1 MKQYTEQINSLKEP
15 TFQQIRGI
23 AVRSISH
30 LSKLERDKLWEKLN
44 HGVELL
50 DSHELMCQYLFSYG
64 NMHEAKIRDAVKC
77 LPREILRGEFEIVDW
92 GCGQGIGTICLF
104 DYLRTLGY
112 NSNVKKVTLIE
123 PSKKA
128 LERARLH
135 VNSYIKN
142 DSLISSF
149 PDYFDKILNEN
160 IKSKNGLPVIHIFS
174 NILDVKDI
182 DLKELATKID
192 NAVVDDNYII
202 SVGPLNPNNK
212 RIDAF
217 YNYYNAPILYD
228 YENTQYDYGGNS
240 TCTYKA
246 KVYKL
251 SYNKQGNLI
260 PIEFYPSVQFHAA
273 YKLDCVN
280 INFNE
285 KQKTDSFL
293 NSLKVFDTS
302 TPFDIGASI
311 YDDIHPVLAVLNNII
326 TRGLPTKASPFI
338 EDVFQKTFNYSQRSE
353 KYGTFSYPIS
363 KNIDVEKVLKW
374 YHSIITKQKAL
385 NYSEIDVEQLQLV
398 FSPIA
403 IARIQK
409 TILEA
414 LMTDKLDIKSKEWKI
429 LVEEKDV
436 PCSALAFADLSEM
449 FNNLTKLSVKYQDFV
464 FPEIKLDIISN
475 DVFVNSGLHLDKG
488 NVFLEAKPKHF
499 NIDYD
504 LVIDVSVFETSN
516 IKKESFSK
524 FKCKNNCY
532 FNNRSV
538 IQVNCERNIYT
549 TDRIAYRN
557 VVEETK
563 RGSYTEID
571 ETKEL
576 LKYFLQLVFRKEGF
590 RAGQLPILNRAL
602 QNKSVIG
609 LLPTGGGK
617 SLTYQLAAMLQ
628 PGVTLIVDPL
638 RSLMKDQYDGLI
650 NAGIDTC
657 AYINS
662 SLSDTEKKEA
672 ERKMEQSKLLFVF
685 LSPERLAIY
694 KFREKLKNMHELN
707 VYFSYGVID
716 EVHCV
721 SEWGHDFRFS
731 YLHLGRNLYNYVR
744 AKEGKV
750 SLFGLTATASFDVL
764 ADVERELSGN
774 GAFPLDAETIVR
786 YENSNRLELQYKI
799 EKINVEFEYD
809 NFPIGL
815 DISLPKPVKL
825 PNDKQFKE
833 AKRAFLKEYIKVIP
847 NYINEIQTDNSIHR
861 IKKAFEDR
869 QGNNEGVENDLKTT
883 FSDNFYCRKS
893 EYEQSGIVFC
903 PHVNNSAISVS
914 ENKSSL
920 IDFIPDVG
928 TFSGGDDKD
937 DNSMNNLE
945 LFRADKLPLM
955 VATKAFGMG
964 IDKPNVR
971 FTVNLNYSSSLE
983 SFVQEAGRGG
993 RDRKMALSIILL
1005 SHYRLARINTNY
1017 PNKAF
1022 PFQNIK
1028 GRWFKPESLKKIFEF
1043 YKIEFN
1049 DDTVEYLTPQK
1060 DIVKFSCN
1068 KKDLED
1074 NYIFYR
1080 NLCSKD
1086 NCSDYDKCDLKKVSV
1101 EYRNFNSWK
1110 YIKDLEKYISDNKL
1124 KIDKNNLRYFNSDYE
1139 TVMYFYNNSFKGE
1152 LIEKKAMFEI
1162 LSLKKVKMFYGDDT
1176 EIKPDELFTVKGF
1189 LGTLENAE
1197 EETEIVTFVK
1207 YIPDKLE
1214 KEINACLEKVRI
1226 NNVFS
1231 LKCIT
1236 EKPVNSENDCYE
1248 ALINFHKRYF
1258 DLNDINDLVNNIQNA
1273 NTLYGTTL
1281 VEKTISK
1288 VLEHISSLIIYNTY
1302 SDLAKAIYRMTCI
1315 GLIKDFTQD
1324 YSKDSYRIVCKR
1336 KKEGEY
1342 YKGLERFLLR
1352 YYSEDRAKEEIQN
1365 VFIIDVKSKS
1375 ELEKEIFQCL
1385 SYLTTFVYD
1394 KISVKRKRA
1403 IDDMRTFCITGANEE
1418 KDWKETNED
1427 LKDFIYY
1434 YFNSKYARRDYQT
1447 VDGQDYSIMIDTN
1460 EGKESN
1466 DKILFKY
1473 MKIIEKDFLENK
1485 SEPGSTE
1492 IDNVKHLQ
1500 GAVRLLRRSET
1511 DNNPTLALL
1520 NSFCIL
1526 FLGTNNNEN
1535 LEKEVVESYK
1545 DGMIEFAKRADRENK
1560 LTEFWNWYYEYNEKI
1575 KSFSTNKLDELKIE
1589 IISSIHQEKFNKITS
1604 KYLA

>member
-30 LSKLERDKLWEKLN
+30 LSKTERDKLWEKLN

-64 NMHEAKIRDAVKC
+64 NMHEAKIRDAVKF
-77 LPREILRGEFEIVDW
+77 LPKEIVRSEFEIVDW

-149 PDYFDKILNEN
+149 PDYFDKIQNEN

-182 DLKELATKID
+182 DLKELASKID
-192 NAVVDDNYII
+192 KAVVDDNYII

-251 SYNKQGNLI
+251 TYNKQGNLI

-285 KQKTDSFL
+285 KQKTDTFL
-293 NSLKVFDTS
+293 NRLKVFDTS
-302 TPFDIGASI
+302 TPFDIGASV

-353 KYGTFSYPIS
+353 KYGTFSYPNS

-385 NYSEIDVEQLQLV
+385 NYSEIDVVQLQLV

-449 FNNLTKLSVKYQDFV
+449 FNNLTKLSKDFQDLV

-475 DVFVNSGLHLDKG
+475 EFFVNSELHLNNK
-488 NVFLEAKPKHF
+488 NIFAEAKPKLF
-499 NIDYD
+499 SIEYD
-504 LVIDVSVFETSN
+504 LVIDISVFETSN
-516 IKKESFSK
+516 IEKESFSK

-538 IQVNCERNIYT
+538 IQVNSERNIYT
-549 TDRIAYRN
+549 TDRIVYRN
-557 VVEETK
+557 VVEEPQ
-563 RGSYTEID
+563 RGIYTEID

-576 LKYFLQLVFRKEGF
+576 LEYFLRLVFRKEGF

-657 AYINS
+657 AYINAAN
-662 SLSDTEKKEA
+662 TKEEKENA
-672 ERKMEQSKLLFVF
+672 ERRMEESKLQFVF

-744 AKEGKV
+744 AKKGEV

-764 ADVERELSGN
+764 ADVERELSRN
-774 GAFPLDAETIVR
+774 GAFPLDSETIVR

-799 EKINVEFEYD
+799 EKVNVEFEYD
-809 NFPIGL
+809 NYRIGI
-815 DISLPKPVKL
+815 DNSLPKPVKL
-825 PNDKQFKE
+825 PTDKQFKE

-847 NYINEIQTDNSIHR
+847 NYINEIQSDESIHR
-861 IKKAFEDR
+861 IKTAFKVR
-869 QGNNEGVENDLKTT
+869 QGNNEGIENDLKTT
-883 FSDNFYCRKS
+883 ILDNYYCYKS
-893 EYEQSGIVFC
+893 EYEQSGIIFC

-920 IDFIPDVG
+920 KGFIPDVG
-928 TFSGGDDKD
+928 TFTGGDDND

-945 LFRADKLPLM
+945 LFRANKLPLM

-993 RDRKMALSIILL
+993 RDRKMALSVILL
-1005 SHYRLARINTNY
+1005 SYYRLARISNDF
-1017 PNKAF
+1017 PNKTDVF
-1022 PFQNIK
+1022 KKLK
-1028 GRWFKPESLKKIFEF
+1028 GRWFKPENLHEIFDF
-1043 YKIEFN
+1043 YKIAFN
-1049 DDTVEYLTPQK
+1049 KDNVQYLTPQK

-1068 KKDLED
+1068 KKDLEG
-1074 NYIFYR
+1074 NYIFYT
-1080 NLCSKD
+1080 NLCSKN

-1101 EYRNFNSWK
+1101 EYRNFNSWE

-1139 TVMYFYNNSFKGE
+1139 TVIYFFDNSFKGE
-1152 LIEKKAMFEI
+1152 LIEKKAMLEI
-1162 LSLKKVKMFYGDDT
+1162 LCLKKVKMFYGDDT
-1176 EIKPDELFTVKGF
+1176 EMKPEELNTVNGF
-1189 LGTLENAE
+1189 LRTLENVE
-1197 EETEIVTFVK
+1197 EDTEIVTFVK

-1226 NNVFS
+1226 KNIFC
-1231 LKCIT
+1231 LKCIAQ
-1236 EKPVNSENDCYE
+1236 KPINNENECYE
-1248 ALINFHKRYF
+1248 ALANFYKRYF
-1258 DLNDINDLVNNIQNA
+1258 DLNDIIDIVDNIKNA

-1281 VEKTISK
+1281 LEKTISK
-1288 VLEHISSLIIYNTY
+1288 VLEHISRLIICNTH

-1315 GLIKDFTQD
+1315 GLIEDFTQD
-1324 YSKDSYRIVCKR
+1324 YANNWYRIVCKR

-1365 VFIIDVKSKS
+1365 VYIINVNTKS

-1385 SYLTTFVYD
+1385 NYLTTFVYD

-1403 IDDMRTFCITGANEE
+1403 IDDIRTFCITGVNES

-1434 YFNSKYARRDYQT
+1434 YFNSKYARRDYKT
-1447 VDGQDYSIMIDTN
+1447 VDGQDYSIMIDTS

-1473 MKIIEKDFLENK
+1473 MMIIEKDFIENK

-1500 GAVRLLRRSET
+1500 GAVRLLRRSEA

-1526 FLGTNNNEN
+1526 FLGTNKNEN

-1545 DGMIEFAKRADRENK
+1545 DGMLEFAKRADRENK
-1560 LTEFWNWYYEYNEKI
+1560 LHEFWDWYNEYNEKI
-1575 KSFSTNKLDELKIE
+1575 KSFSNDKLDNLKNE
-1589 IISSIHQEKFNKITS
+1589 ISLIINQDKLEKITS